1 MAAVAEMHA
10 TLATQEAPC
19 GRMMGMKTD
28 IDHSCHNSSSSR
40 SQELVVD
47 GQCCSA
53 RSPLRY
59 REVMLTS
66 LNHQEKSEAG
76 NCNMASSCCGCGGCS
91 GCTGCG
97 CGCGC
102 NAGCCGCGGLG
113 RFCEMRSFAI
123 CQHLPLADI
132 ARLRSQFQCVWMLWR
147 RHRGSR
153 SMCCSCTEQL
163 RGRGRSK
170 SSRFRIVSASS
181 NSPTVLTGRLRCFE
195 CLGSNVLR
203 NHLGNPEVLKHDAL
217 AVMHARHEHVPRGRL
232 QRPERREPEPNPL
245 HLCHLWGFGCRV
257 CHFRCLGAFGV
268 VSRF

>member
-1 MAAVAEMHA
+1 MHA

-76 NCNMASSCCGCGGCS
+76 NCNMPSSCCGCGGCS

-113 RFCEMRSFAI
+113 GSAKCAVLPFASI
-123 CQHLPLADI
+123 CHSQTSPGCVPNFNACGCSGGGTGGLGACAALAPSNFEDGVGVK
-132 ARLRSQFQCVWMLWR
+132 AVAFGLFRLRPTLQLCSQEDFD
-147 RHRGSR
+147 
-153 SMCCSCTEQL
+153 
-163 RGRGRSK
+163 
-170 SSRFRIVSASS
+170 ASS
-181 NSPTVLTGRLRCFE
+181 AWAAMYSETI
-195 CLGSNVLR
+195 
-203 NHLGNPEVLKHDAL
+203 
-217 AVMHARHEHVPRGRL
+217 
-232 QRPERREPEPNPL
+232 
-245 HLCHLWGFGCRV
+245 WGIPK
-257 CHFRCLGAFGV
+257 
-268 VSRF
+268 S